1 MSLWDQVKAN
11 MLEWYGTAA
20 ERTEEMARIGVR
32 KYDKLTLSRTL
43 ERTLMQLGRHA
54 YGALRDGRTD
64 FAGDP
69 EVREAVGRIR
79 DLEEQLAVKEQ
90 EIAEIRAAAQAR
102 GAGAPG
108 AGMAGAGAVRGR
120 ADAGGPPGR
129 GDAHSQPSP
138 DAAAPA
144 AGDET
149 DAGLELDFE
158 PGPAPGGDMVLDAW
172 EDELAGWE
180 AAPEDLGPEGDDRDG
195 RKGRPEGTGRN
206 GSSQDAPKGH

>member
-11 MLEWYGTAA
+11 MLEWCGTAA
-20 ERTEEMARIGVR
+20 EKTEEMARIGVR

-79 DLEEQLAVKEQ
+79 DLEDQLALKEQ

-102 GAGAPG
+102 GAAAAGGGPGLARAGAGGPSGASDPLRQPSADAVAPG
-108 AGMAGAGAVRGR
+108 ADEEAEAG
-120 ADAGGPPGR
+120 P
-129 GDAHSQPSP
+129 
-138 DAAAPA
+138 
-144 AGDET
+144 EF
-149 DAGLELDFE
+149 DFG
-158 PGPAPGGDMVLDAW
+158 PGPAPGGEMVLDAW

-180 AAPEDLGPEGDDRDG
+180 AEPEDVGPEGDDRDG
-195 RKGRPEGTGRN
+195 RKGGPAGRDRTGP
-206 GSSQDAPKGH
+206 SAQKQKEH

>member
-69 EVREAVGRIR
+69 EVRVAVSRIR

-102 GAGAPG
+102 GAGVP
-108 AGMAGAGAVRGR
+108 MAGAGR
-120 ADAGGPPGR
+120 ARPDASGPSGG
-129 GDAHSQPSP
+129 GDALRQPPP
-138 DAAAPA
+138 DAVAPT
-144 AGDET
+144 AGDEA
-149 DAGLELDFE
+149 DAESELDFE
-158 PGPAPGGDMVLDAW
+158 PAPTPGGEMVLDAW

-195 RKGRPEGTGRN
+195 RKGRSEGTGRN
-206 GSSQDAPKGH
+206 GPSEEAPKGH